1 MAIRQRPPGSTGRR
15 SRKTVPLPKFLQSKL
30 PWEKESAKVPARPSK
45 DGSRA
50 KPNDRAAATPLGRE
64 DLCVVHKPL
73 GRGGFEVTSKPSK
86 SVLIVLGLTPSAS
99 AMRCIVHC
107 RSPISGNAP
116 APLVPQIISHKP
128 RPATLEVWKHA
139 RFRGKS
145 WV

>member
-1 MAIRQRPPGSTGRR
+1 MKLSKPGSTGRKP
-15 SRKTVPLPKFLQSKL
+15 RKAVPLPKFLQSKP

-50 KPNDRAAATPLGRE
+50 KPNDRAAAT
-64 DLCVVHKPL
+64 PL

-116 APLVPQIISHKP
+116 APFVPQIISHKP

-145 WV
+145 RV